1 MGRLPGCVQSKRLSL
16 NLRTDEHHFGQLTLG
31 QEFVVFVHQH
41 PTAVV
46 FRAEIVNVRLLYGD
60 ACQAFTGVE
69 MDGIEQNHDKLGEF
83 SLKEGLFLETYLSTS

>member
-1 MGRLPGCVQSKRLSL
+1 MGCLSGCFQSKRLSL

-46 FRAEIVNVRLLYGD
+46 FRAEIVNVCLLYGD
-60 ACQAFTGVE
+60 ACQAFTGIE
-69 MDGIEQNHDKLGEF
+69 MDGIELNHDKLGEF
-83 SLKEGLFLETYLSTS
+83 SLNEGLFLETYLSTS

>member
-1 MGRLPGCVQSKRLSL
+1 MGCLSGCVLSKRLSL

-31 QEFVVFVHQH
+31 QEFVVFINQH
-41 PTAVV
+41 PAAVE

-69 MDGIEQNHDKLGEF
+69 MDGIELNHDKLGEL
-83 SLKEGLFLETYLSTS
+83 SLNEGLFLETYLSTS

>member
-1 MGRLPGCVQSKRLSL
+1 MGCLSGCVLSKRLSL

-31 QEFVVFVHQH
+31 QEFVVFINQH
-41 PTAVV
+41 PAAVE

-83 SLKEGLFLETYLSTS
+83 SLHERLFLETYLITS